1 MNKSTGLYSRLGV
14 MMVLEFLVFGSW
26 FPTIGLVLS
35 NHGLSSLIGL
45 VFVFSSVAAV
55 ISPMFVGALADRF
68 FQAQKV
74 FGVLH
79 LAGAAVLLC
88 LPSAVKSGNDTLF
101 LVLLFVF
108 TIFFQPTQA
117 MPNNIAFVHLKDR
130 HDVFPYIRALGTG
143 SWIVAGLIVGQTGL
157 SASSVIFYLAA
168 GWALLLGVYS
178 FTLPATPPQQRNV
191 RFRPGDV
198 IGSGAF
204 TLFRQR
210 RFVVLMA
217 CMLLISV
224 PISIYNAYGSTYL
237 AAAGIKNVASVMSL
251 GQACE
256 LVFILL
262 LPLLLRTIGYRG
274 VLAVGLI
281 CWVARCGLFMYMDGG
296 HRWLAYV
303 VVGMHGACNDFFMI
317 TACMYVDRMVAP
329 ALKAQAQALLF
340 FLSIGVGQGLGALVA
355 GFIYNGAIG
364 NHPTTELGYWNAL
377 WGIATAVSLLTFVVF
392 AVLFRERRADG
403 PTPPVEPGTPEA
415 AGPDASEAVE
425 AQAAVPVGSAAAVLP
440 EPAEPSTPVAARDF
454 LPET

>member
-1 MNKSTGLYSRLGV
+1 MNRSPGLYSRLGA

-26 FPTIGLVLS
+26 YPTIGLVLS
-35 NHGLSSLIGL
+35 ENGMSSLIGL

-79 LAGAAVLLC
+79 LAGAAVLFT
-88 LPSAVKSGNDTLF
+88 LPTAVQSGNDALF

-108 TIFFQPTQA
+108 TLFFQPTQA

-130 HDVFPYIRALGTG
+130 HHVFPYIRALGTG
-143 SWIVAGLIVGQTGL
+143 SWIVAGLIVGQAGL
-157 SASSVIFYLAA
+157 SASPVIFYLSA
-168 GWALLLGVYS
+168 GWSVLLGLYS
-178 FTLPATPPQQRNV
+178 FTLPATPPQQHNAQFKV
-191 RFRPGDV
+191 SDV

-237 AAAGIKNVASVMSL
+237 SAAGIKNVASVMSL

-256 LVFILL
+256 LVFILV
-262 LPLLLRTIGYRG
+262 LPLLLRTVGYRG
-274 VLAVGLI
+274 VLGIGLI
-281 CWVARCGLFMYMDGG
+281 CWIARCGLFIAMSGG
-296 HRWLAYV
+296 HLWLAYV

-317 TACMYVDRMVAP
+317 TACMYVDRMVSP
-329 ALKAQAQALLF
+329 ALKAQAQALVF

-355 GFIYNGAIG
+355 GFLYNGTIG
-364 NHPTTELGYWNAL
+364 SHPTAQLVHWNAM
-377 WGIATAVSLLTFVVF
+377 WGIATAVSLATFALY
-392 AVLFRERRADG
+392 AVLFREDRRGTTQPVGPGEPQGTEPPSAGPSG
-403 PTPPVEPGTPEA
+403 PT
-415 AGPDASEAVE
+415 AVN
-425 AQAAVPVGSAAAVLP
+425 LP
-440 EPAEPSTPVAARDF
+440 NT
-454 LPET
+454 